1 MTTNPTPIG
10 VDSPEARLMFAL
22 DDMPRY
28 MGLGGETLADALRA
42 MAEMI
47 VEQGRLLGRVPTPEA
62 ADPRLLLDIAEVA
75 ERLGIA
81 ESSVARA
88 VSRGEIPVVHV
99 GKRRKVR
106 SADLR
111 RYVDFLAVDN
121 QRPAPPPLARPRRGQ
136 QSRRT

>member
-1 MTTNPTPIG
+1 MSTNPTPIG
-10 VDSPEARLMFAL
+10 VDSPEARLMSAL
-22 DDMPRY
+22 YALPRH
-28 MGLGGETLADALRA
+28 MGLPGEALAEALRA

-47 VEQGRLLGRVPTPEA
+47 LDQGRLLGRVPTPEP
-62 ADPRLLLDIAEVA
+62 DDSRLLLDIAEVA

-88 VSRGEIPVVHV
+88 IARGEIPVVHV

-106 SADLR
+106 ATDLR
-111 RYVDFLAVDN
+111 HYVDFLAVDN
-121 QRPAPPPLARPRRGQ
+121 QRPAPPPFARPRRGQ